1 MTDIFYDHLISVVY
15 WMNSLREYSTVISKS
30 FLTRVL
36 LKSSMA
42 LQSVLK
48 LKRKLSSDNSANLSL
63 KSCCFPVSNCV
74 NMNPNRQSK
83 GENFTNEGHK
93 QWSSGFLFAVV
104 HYTLAIQ
111 KYVSYNTKY
120 TLIVWFGDGITM
132 RLIGNE
138 FDTLTTW
145 RRIKT
150 AQPWKPYTVYSLAW
164 MWQGPWDPM
173 VPP

>member
-74 NMNPNRQSK
+74 NPIRQSK